1 MGGNLWRALGLLD
14 RRARR
19 QIVLLGAMTLV
30 AALFEAAGIG
40 LVFPFIKLI
49 SEPGW
54 IADFAAYRGLSDRFG
69 PFAPETVVFAV
80 GLALIGLFVAK
91 NAFMM
96 SFYLAQYTIAFGNV
110 SRYAEKLLA
119 HYMRAPYAMHLRR
132 NSAELMRN
140 VRELPQSL
148 FNAVVA
154 LISVTTEALVV
165 ACIGGVLL
173 AVEPVA
179 TAWAAVLLGGMT
191 VLFFAL
197 AGRLLRHWGAE
208 RLDCTATAQRALQ
221 ESLGAIKDS
230 RVLGREGFFVAR
242 YGRESRSLADLGRKI
257 QTVSQVPRLSLEAVM
272 MIGMIVVV
280 LVMQRRGEGVDMLPR
295 LALFAAAAFRL
306 MPSVNRI
313 TQALTE
319 LRTSIAPLDALFADM
334 PKASVEAGAFVSQP
348 RLRLERDLVLEGVS
362 FTYPGSEAPAV
373 TGVDLTLARGD
384 TIGLVGPSGA
394 GKSTL
399 VDILLGLLPPTEGRI
414 LLDGNPVPGGGWH
427 GTVGYVPQSIYITD
441 DTVRRNVAFGIADD
455 EIDDKALY
463 RALAHARLDD
473 FIATLP
479 DGLDTR
485 LDEDGVRLSGGQ
497 RQRIG
502 IARALY
508 HDPDV
513 LMLDEATS
521 ALDPITERDITA
533 AIRALHGAKTV
544 VIIAHRLS
552 TVRHCD
558 RLLLVDGG
566 RVADQ
571 GSFDDLAGRNAS
583 FQKLVA
589 ALSMDDH
596 TGPSRPPEARTAE
609 FS

>member
-1 MGGNLWRALGLLD
+1 MGGNLRRALGLLD
-14 RRARR
+14 AQARR
-19 QIVLLGAMTLV
+19 QIVVLGLMTLV
-30 AALFEAAGIG
+30 AALFEAAGVG

-49 SEPGW
+49 SEPDWVAG
-54 IADFAAYRGLSDRFG
+54 FPFYRVLSDQIG
-69 PFAPETVVFAV
+69 PFAPDTVILAV
-80 GLALIGLFVAK
+80 GLALIGLFVVK

-140 VRELPQSL
+140 VRELPQAL

-154 LISVTTEALVV
+154 LIGLVTEGLVV
-165 ACIGGVLL
+165 ACIAGVLL

-179 TAWAAVLLGGMT
+179 TGWAAVLLGGMT
-191 VLFFAL
+191 GLFFAL
-197 AGRLLRHWGAE
+197 AGKLLRRWGAE
-208 RLDCTATAQRALQ
+208 RLDYTASAQRALQ

-242 YGRESRSLADLGRKI
+242 YGRESLLLAGLSRKI
-257 QTVSQVPRLSLEAVM
+257 QTVSQVPRLTLETM
-272 MIGMIVVV
+272 MMMGMIVVV
-280 LVMQRRGEGVDMLPR
+280 LVMQRRGEGADMLPR

-319 LRTSIAPLDALFADM
+319 LRVSVAPLDALFTDM
-334 PKASVEAGAFVSQP
+334 PKASVEAKGFEPQP
-348 RLRLERDLVLEGVS
+348 RLRLERDLVLERVS
-362 FTYPGSEAPAV
+362 FTYPGSEQPALA
-373 TGVDLTLARGD
+373 GIDLRLGRGD

-414 LLDGNPVPGGGWH
+414 LLDGRPVPDGGWH

-441 DTVRRNVAFGIADD
+441 DTVRRNVAFGIADH
-455 EIDDKALY
+455 EIDDEALY

-473 FIATLP
+473 FIASLP

-533 AIRALHGAKTV
+533 AIRALHGSKTV

-558 RLLLVDGG
+558 RLLLVEGG
-566 RVADQ
+566 RLADQ
-571 GSFDDLAGRNAS
+571 GSFEDLAGRNAS

-596 TGPSRPPEARTAE
+596 SRPSRPPEARTAE